1 MTKTTIM
8 KRIVA
13 LFKKTHE
20 KKEEQ
25 PPYPPALESTYKIT
39 KKTLGVGSFAVVK
52 ECIHRS
58 TNQPFA
64 LKIILKKAIAGKEHM
79 LSSELD
85 ILKQVRHPH
94 IVSMHNLYESKD
106 AVYIVTDLASGG
118 ELFQQLLKKGS
129 YTERD
134 ASNLTRQML
143 EGLLYLHER
152 DIVHRDMKPENLLFQ
167 TIGDESSLMITDFGL
182 SKILKAQDDILT
194 TACGT
199 PGYVAPE
206 VLLQTG
212 HNKPVDLWSVGVILF
227 TLLSGYTPFWGEDQA
242 SLFESI
248 MSGEYEYDDEY
259 WSDISNSAKN
269 LIDRLLTFDPNKR
282 ITAEEALL
290 HPWITGSKGAGPRN
304 STNLAPAIRKG
315 YSSRGS
321 LNGIS
326 ILNRLYKASDS
337 SEEEIRKS
345 AEVKDLDIPA

>member
-1 MTKTTIM
+1 MTKSTIM

-20 KKEEQ
+20 KKEE
-25 PPYPPALESTYKIT
+25 PAYPSELENTYKVT

-52 ECIHRS
+52 ECVHRS
-58 TNQPFA
+58 TGQPFA
-64 LKIILKKAIAGKEHM
+64 LKIILKKAIA
-79 LSSELD
+79 D

-129 YTERD
+129 YTEKD

-143 EGLLYLHER
+143 EGLQYLHER

-167 TIGDESSLMITDFGL
+167 TAGNDSNLMITDFGL

-248 MSGEYEYDDEY
+248 MSGQYEYDEEY
-259 WSDISNSAKN
+259 WSDISGSARN
-269 LIDRLLTFDPNKR
+269 LIDKLLTFDPNTR

-290 HPWITGSKGAGPRN
+290 HPWITGTGSKEAGPRT
-304 STNLAPAIRKG
+304 STNLAPTIRKG

-321 LNGIS
+321 FTAIALMNQCKTS
-326 ILNRLYKASDS
+326 EDS
-337 SEEEIRKS
+337 SSGEERKSEEIK
-345 AEVKDLDIPA
+345 KLDITA